1 MHNIFENAYF
11 GKAYKTKL
19 IKQNHFDYWNPY
31 FISLSYNVENR
42 GHEMFDTNCYLYH
55 NLENSFNI
63 QLRNIPK
70 DFFDG
75 NVYTYI
81 NTTVFMQIANEEF
94 SDFTLQ
100 GCINK
105 LITKTADIEKY
116 YQSLK
121 CTMASKTERIWLDRN
136 TILRNN
142 HYEDNVTS
150 SNLYNEFLI
159 LQKHINFIDKIKELL
174 KELSDE
180 INTLTREMNEGQL
193 IGFKNL

>member
-1 MHNIFENAYF
+1 MSFKIYNNSI
-11 GKAYKTKL
+11 
-19 IKQNHFDYWNPY
+19 IKQNHFDYWNPH
-31 FISLSYNVENR
+31 FISLSYNIENR
-42 GHEMFDTNCYLYH
+42 GHEIFDTNYYQRQ
-55 NLENSFNI
+55 NSFNI

-70 DFFDG
+70 YFFDG
-75 NVYTYI
+75 NVDTYI
-81 NTTVFMQIANEEF
+81 NTPIFMQIANEEF
-94 SDFTLQ
+94 SDFTLE

-105 LITKTADIEKY
+105 LITKTSDIEKY

-121 CTMASKTERIWLDRN
+121 CNMASKAERIWLDIN
-136 TILRNN
+136 VILRNN
-142 HYEDNVTS
+142 HDEYNVTLY
-150 SNLYNEFLI
+150 NLYNEFLI

>member
-1 MHNIFENAYF
+1 MKF
-11 GKAYKTKL
+11 
-19 IKQNHFDYWNPY
+19 
-31 FISLSYNVENR
+31 
-42 GHEMFDTNCYLYH
+42 
-55 NLENSFNI
+55 
-63 QLRNIPK
+63 
-70 DFFDG
+70 
-75 NVYTYI
+75 
-81 NTTVFMQIANEEF
+81 ANEEF
-94 SDFTLQ
+94 SDFTLE

-121 CTMASKTERIWLDRN
+121 CTMASKAERIWLDIN

-142 HYEDNVTS
+142 QYEDNVTL

-159 LQKHINFIDKIKELL
+159 LQRYINFIETIIKFL

-180 INTLTREMNEGQL
+180 IDTLTREMNEGQL